1 MRVTSRKLLEKN
13 KVQILKD
20 LNILNNSIKDFSN
33 KLDEMLKRKDKL
45 EEEFNDI
52 EEDLK
57 EGD

>member
-1 MRVTSRKLLEKN
+1 MRVTSRKLLEKS

-20 LNILNNSIKDFSN
+20 LNILNVSIKDFSN